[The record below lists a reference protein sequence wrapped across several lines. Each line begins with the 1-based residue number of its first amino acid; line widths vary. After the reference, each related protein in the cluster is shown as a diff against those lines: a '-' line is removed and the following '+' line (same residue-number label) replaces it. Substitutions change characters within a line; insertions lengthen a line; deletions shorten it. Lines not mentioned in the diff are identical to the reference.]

1 MRIAYL
7 ADHREQIPRLAEWL
21 HAQWGYLHEDDSVER
36 RGLRL
41 ESRATRGGVP
51 VTFVAVEGETLL
63 GSASLVVDDL
73 ETRPEL
79 TPWLASVFVAPEHR
93 GRGVA
98 SALVRRVVE
107 EARSSGIDRLYLW
120 TTDQE
125 RLYARLGWAPVERTR
140 FQGEDIVVMA
150 IDPHAQERPNEAPA
164 V

>member
-1 MRIAYL
+1 MKIGYL
-7 ADHREQIPRLAEWL
+7 ADHREHIPRLAEWL
-21 HAQWGYLHEDDSVER
+21 HAQWGYLHENDSVER
-36 RGLRL
+36 RAARL

-51 VTFVAVEGETLL
+51 VTFVAVDAETLL

-79 TPWLASVFVAPEHR
+79 TPWLASVYVAPEHR

-107 EARSSGIDRLYLW
+107 EAKGSGIDRLYLW

-125 RLYARLGWAPVERTR
+125 RLYARLGWSPVERMR
-140 FQGEDIVVMA
+140 FQDEDIVVMA
-150 IDPHAQERPNEAPA
+150 IEPSARPDDP
-164 V
+164 

>member
-1 MRIAYL
+1 MKVAFL
-7 ADHREQIPRLAEWL
+7 ADHREHIQRLAEWL
-21 HAQWGYLHEDDSVER
+21 HAQWGYLHENDSVER
-36 RGLRL
+36 RAERL

-51 VTFVAVEGETLL
+51 VTFVAVDGETLL

-79 TPWLASVFVAPEHR
+79 TPWLASVYVAPEHR
-93 GRGVA
+93 RKGVA

-107 EARSSGIDRLYLW
+107 EARQQGIPRLYLW

-125 RLYARLGWAPVERTR
+125 GLYAALGWRPVERTR

-150 IDPHAQERPNEAPA
+150 IEP
-164 V
+164 

>member
-1 MRIAYL
+1 VRIGYL
-7 ADHREQIPRLAEWL
+7 ADHREHVPRLAEWL
-21 HAQWGYLHEDDSVER
+21 HAQWGYLHENDSVER
-36 RGLRL
+36 RAARL

-51 VTFVAVEGETLL
+51 VTFVALEGETLL

-98 SALVRRVVE
+98 SALVGGVVVE
-107 EARSSGIDRLYLW
+107 AWSSGIERLYLW

-125 RLYARLGWAPVERTR
+125 RLYARLGWTPVERTR

-150 IDPHAQERPNEAPA
+150 IEPA
-164 V
+164 

>member
-1 MRIAYL
+1 MRIGYL
-7 ADHREQIPRLAEWL
+7 ADHREHIPRLAEWL
-21 HAQWGYLHEDDSVER
+21 HTQWGYLHENDSVER
-36 RGLRL
+36 RASRL
-41 ESRATRGGVP
+41 EARATRGGVP
-51 VTFVAVEGETLL
+51 VTFVAVDGETLL
-63 GSASLVVDDL
+63 GSASLVADDL

-98 SALVRRVVE
+98 SALVQRVVE

-125 RLYARLGWAPVERTR
+125 RLYARLGWEPVERTR

-150 IDPHAQERPNEAPA
+150 IEP
-164 V
+164 

>member
-21 HAQWGYLHEDDSVER
+21 HAQWGYLHENDSVER
-36 RGLRL
+36 RASRL
-41 ESRATRGGVP
+41 EARATRGGVP
-51 VTFVAVEGETLL
+51 VTFVAVDGETLL
-63 GSASLVVDDL
+63 GSASLVADDL

-98 SALVRRVVE
+98 SALVQRVVE

-125 RLYARLGWAPVERTR
+125 RLYARLGWEPVERTR

-150 IDPHAQERPNEAPA
+150 IEP
-164 V
+164 

>member
-1 MRIAYL
+1 MKIGYL
-7 ADHREQIPRLAEWL
+7 ADHREHIPRLAEWL
-21 HAQWGYLHEDDSVER
+21 HAQWGYLHQNDSVAR
-36 RGLRL
+36 RAARL

-51 VTFVAVEGETLL
+51 VTFVAVDGDVLL
-63 GSASLVVDDL
+63 GSASLVEDDL

-107 EARSSGIDRLYLW
+107 EARDSEVSRLYLW

-125 RLYARLGWAPVERTR
+125 RLYARLGWRPVERMR
-140 FQGEDIVVMA
+140 FQDEDIVVMA
-150 IDPHAQERPNEAPA
+150 IDPAASPETS
-164 V
+164 

>member
-1 MRIAYL
+1 MKIGYL
-7 ADHREQIPRLAEWL
+7 ADHREHIPRLAEWL
-21 HAQWGYLHEDDSVER
+21 HAEWGYLHENDSVER
-36 RGLRL
+36 RAARL

-51 VTFVAVEGETLL
+51 VTFVAVDGESLL
-63 GSASLVVDDL
+63 GSASLVEDDL

-107 EARSSGIDRLYLW
+107 EARDSAVSRLYLW

-125 RLYARLGWAPVERTR
+125 RLYARLGWQPVERMR
-140 FQGEDIVVMA
+140 FQDENIVVMT
-150 IDPHAQERPNEAPA
+150 IDPRAQP
-164 V
+164 

>member
-1 MRIAYL
+1 MKVGYL
-7 ADHREQIPRLAEWL
+7 ADHREHIPRLAEWL
-21 HAQWGYLHEDDSVER
+21 HAQWGHLHENDSVER
-36 RGLRL
+36 RTARL

-51 VTFVAVEGETLL
+51 VTFVAVDGETLL

-98 SALVRRVVE
+98 SALVKRVVE
-107 EARSSGIDRLYLW
+107 EAKTSGVDRLYLW

-125 RLYARLGWAPVERTR
+125 RLYARLGWNPVERTR
-140 FQGEDIVVMA
+140 FQGEDVVVMA
-150 IDPHAQERPNEAPA
+150 IEP
-164 V
+164 